1 MDEQSSQKLRC
12 GALVRNARWEPNLC
26 NPAEIHWR
34 SWKDERNRK
43 DRERKTRK
51 RTAAEAALTDSE
63 AAAPAAAAAA
73 ASAAV
78 PPPAAVGCFYGGRG
92 KKPFSNSVFLFF
104 NSFPHLMQA
113 AFFSHQAAFLYERK
127 HVCCVAG
134 PCEAALS
141 RKIKVAH
148 IFEGVFD

>member
-1 MDEQSSQKLRC
+1 MNRVVRSCIAAHWCGTRGGSQTFAIPQKFIGGVGRTKETEKIAKGRPAKERLPKL
-12 GALVRNARWEPNLC
+12 
-26 NPAEIHWR
+26 HWP
-34 SWKDERNRK
+34 
-43 DRERKTRK
+43 
-51 RTAAEAALTDSE
+51 DSE

-141 RKIKVAH
+141 HKIKVAH